1 MNLSPKKAPGTRK
14 VVSVGPETEKRAPG
28 AKVIKFKYWRPLA
41 VALLAVSAQVY
52 NEDWSPINSAQVPKE
67 TNSTVLE
74 SHGSSF
80 DQEAPQNLLFGS
92 FTIKEPQDSPDKI
105 ISQSISQTPV
115 NPQAP
120 IDQSPTAA
128 PDQNNDAKIQA
139 LGYSNPTQENN
150 PQELEAQKVSRVKI
164 WLTSAGWPQDL
175 QDQAVVVVKC
185 ESTYNPIA
193 KNGSFKGLFGLDE
206 NWFKYFGVDP
216 ELWADPE
223 VNARVAYQ
231 VYQYDLERNQ
241 APWTQWDPACRPK

>member
-1 MNLSPKKAPGTRK
+1 M
-14 VVSVGPETEKRAPG
+14 GPETKNARPS
-28 AKVIKFKYWRPLA
+28 AKKIKYNWWRPVAVLVLA
-41 VALLAVSAQVY
+41 ASQVAISEGQSTPQVDILSNRANYQDQLPEDLIQAVSQI
-52 NEDWSPINSAQVPKE
+52 DSR
-67 TNSTVLE
+67 
-74 SHGSSF
+74 
-80 DQEAPQNLLFGS
+80 LLGS
-92 FTIKEPQDSPDKI
+92 FSISQLQDSPDKI

-120 IDQSPTAA
+120 IDQLPTAA

-139 LGYSNPTQENN
+139 LGYSNPTPENN
-150 PQELEAQKVSRVKI
+150 SQESEAQKVSRVKT
-164 WLTSAGWPQDL
+164 WLTAAGWPEEL
-175 QDQAVVVVKC
+175 HDQAVVVVKC